1 MRCVFIGT
9 NPLTLATAAVLLD
22 EGHEVVLIEKDKARI
37 EELSE
42 KLDCGFLHGDG
53 TSPELLEEADPANS
67 HVLFSLMDNEQLNII
82 AALVGRSLKY
92 PRVVPL
98 VSGRQFERICTEL
111 GLTDSVA
118 PNRAVARHLAEL
130 IRGEKSLELSS
141 IIRDDAEVFSFI
153 VGEEDACKQDQFQL
167 PASSRIIC
175 LYRDDKF
182 VLPEETSQLQAGDE
196 VILITRSKQLETL
209 RARWGE
215 RNGST
220 E

>member
-9 NPLTLATAAVLLD
+9 NPLTLATASVLLD
-22 EGHEVVLIEKDKARI
+22 ERHEVVLIEKDKARI

-53 TSPELLEEADPANS
+53 TSPELLEEADPANTD
-67 HVLFSLMDNEQLNII
+67 VLFSLMDNEQLNII
-82 AALVGRSLKY
+82 AALLGRSLKY

-98 VSGRQFERICTEL
+98 VSNRQFERICTEL

-118 PNRAVARHLAEL
+118 PNRAVARHLVEL

-141 IIRDDAEVFSFI
+141 IIRDDAEVFAFI
-153 VGEEDACKQDQFQL
+153 AGDEDAAKLDQYPL
-167 PASSRIIC
+167 PDSTRIVC

-182 VLPEETSQLQAGDE
+182 VLPEETDHLQAGDE
-196 VILITRSKQLETL
+196 VILITRSKQLEKL
-209 RARWGE
+209 KERWGE
-215 RNGST
+215 RNGKT
-220 E
+220 